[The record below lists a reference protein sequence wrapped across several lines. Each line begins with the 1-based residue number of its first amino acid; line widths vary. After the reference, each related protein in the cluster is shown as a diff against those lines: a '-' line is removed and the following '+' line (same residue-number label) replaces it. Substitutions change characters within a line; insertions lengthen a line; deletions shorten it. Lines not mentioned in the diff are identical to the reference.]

1 MSTIFHINGDDDD
14 DGDYNDKINM
24 DDLYEKKQ
32 QDDLSKLSVYKKM
45 LSRIHLRIKT
55 CSRQKK
61 DSQFCWFV
69 VPEVI
74 LGVSKYDQGSC
85 IAYVMEQLKDNGF
98 VVTYT
103 HPNMLFIS
111 WKHWVPGY
119 VRNEIKKRTG
129 VAIDGYGNLINKE
142 DNKSESNP
150 LLMLSNAK
158 VKDNKS
164 ADEKASPFKSTS
176 SYKPTTH
183 IVYNKEAMKIL
194 HDKL

>member
-1 MSTIFHINGDDDD
+1 
-14 DGDYNDKINM
+14 
-24 DDLYEKKQ
+24 
-32 QDDLSKLSVYKKM
+32 
-45 LSRIHLRIKT
+45 
-55 CSRQKK
+55 
-61 DSQFCWFV
+61 
-69 VPEVI
+69 
-74 LGVSKYDQGSC
+74 
-85 IAYVMEQLKDNGF
+85 
-98 VVTYT
+98 
-103 HPNMLFIS
+103 MLFIS

-164 ADEKASPFKSTS
+164 ADEKSSPFKSTS

-183 IVYNKEAMKIL
+183 IVYNKEAMKML